1 MQNIRIA
8 YQLYSAREEAA
19 KDLSGVL
26 KTLRDQ
32 GYEGVEFAGFY
43 GRSAE
48 EVKALLKK
56 KALGEQDR
64 REIENLL
71 DFKKRLRSHR
81 SQLQKC

>member
-1 MQNIRIA
+1 MK
-8 YQLYSAREEAA
+8 YTDYFP
-19 KDLSGVL
+19 KPYPVL
-26 KTLRDQ
+26 VTNSDT
-32 GYEGVEFAGFY
+32 E
-43 GRSAE
+43 E
-48 EVKALLKK
+48 EVKDLLKK